1 MVATVRFGM
10 WQAKQSLGGL
20 VASVF
25 SSSNLKLRS
34 V

>member
-1 MVATVRFGM
+1 MVVTVRFGM

-20 VASVF
+20 VASRF
-25 SSSNLKLRS
+25 AGSNLQLRS